1 MRVELQ
7 IVVKD
12 SEVLDGALDV
22 YIGTSDSSGIKYVCD
37 KTKGSV
43 MDAIMEY
50 LGYNLELE
58 E

>member
-1 MRVELQ
+1 MRAEFQ

-58 E
+58 G